1 MITLFG
7 FAVAWSAAYVGYKK
21 SRSFVRER
29 LRYVEGVQKAMV
41 PLKIGMIATVAAMP
55 IAWVVPVITS
65 GAAILFGTAVGF
77 GVAAGRKDIRE
88 RRYLSA

>member
-1 MITLFG
+1 MITLLG
-7 FAVAWSAAYVGYKK
+7 FVVAWTAAFVGYKK
-21 SRSFVRER
+21 ARTFVRER

-41 PLKIGMIATVAAMP
+41 PLKIGFIAAFAALPVAW
-55 IAWVVPVITS
+55 IVPVITS

-77 GVAAGRKDIRE
+77 GVAAGRKDIRA

>member
-1 MITLFG
+1 MITLLG

-29 LRYVEGVQKAMV
+29 LRYVDGVQKAMI
-41 PLKIGMIATVAAMP
+41 PLKIGMIATVATMP
-55 IAWVVPVITS
+55 IAWIVPVVSS